1 MPKDGAV
8 EARTEEA
15 SSDSASR
22 VPCAI
27 ARRALSP
34 ASYRRA
40 SPTGR
45 GGGFVLLPTGLDD
58 FSLHG
63 TITRSMMRRLSVFT
77 FVLAAALAVAG
88 CSAPGLEGT
97 EAPGTVSVAVPP
109 GFGAMPVPPQ
119 NPLLA
124 RRITLGER
132 LFFDPILSS
141 DRTVS
146 CSTCHLPVL
155 AFTDAHLRSVGVQGR
170 RGKRNAP
177 SLLNVA
183 YRTPLFWDGS
193 QRSLESQALTPL
205 EDSLEMDLPVA
216 DALARLAAHP
226 EYPDLFAEVFDG
238 EGPSAQTL
246 SLALAAFQRT
256 LVSAPVAFDRHRA
269 GDREAF
275 SEEERRGLFLFEG
288 HCQSCHAGPFLTTGG
303 FANNGATVTDE
314 DPGRELVTSD
324 PADRGAFRIPS
335 LRAVARTAPYFHD
348 GRFNTLEAVIAHYDR
363 GGDGTPGQDPR
374 VGPLALTDAERAAL
388 VAFLRTFDDEA
399 ATLHSPSP

>member
-1 MPKDGAV
+1 
-8 EARTEEA
+8 
-15 SSDSASR
+15 
-22 VPCAI
+22 
-27 ARRALSP
+27 
-34 ASYRRA
+34 
-40 SPTGR
+40 
-45 GGGFVLLPTGLDD
+45 
-58 FSLHG
+58 
-63 TITRSMMRRLSVFT
+63 MMRRFSLLM
-77 FVLAAALAVAG
+77 LALVVALAVAG
-88 CSAPGLEGT
+88 CGASRLEGA
-97 EAPGTVSVAVPP
+97 EDPGTVAVLGPP
-109 GFGAMPVPPQ
+109 GFGAVPVPPQ
-119 NPLLA
+119 NPLAA
-124 RRITLGER
+124 RRVALGER
-132 LFFDPILSS
+132 LFFDSILSS

-170 RGKRNAP
+170 RGMRNAP

-183 YRTPLFWDGS
+183 YRTSLFWDGS
-193 QRSLESQALTPL
+193 QRSLESQALVPL

-226 EYPDLFAEVFDG
+226 EYPALFVEAFDG
-238 EGPSAQTL
+238 EGPNAQTL
-246 SLALAAFQRT
+246 SRALAAFQRT

-269 GDREAF
+269 GERDAF
-275 SEEERRGLFLFEG
+275 SDEERRGLFLFEG

-303 FANNGATVTDE
+303 FANNGAAVTDE

-324 PADRGAFRIPS
+324 PADRGTFRIPS

-348 GRFNTLEAVIAHYDR
+348 GRFNTLEAVVAHYDR

-399 ATLHSPSP
+399 ATPHVPPTL

>member
-1 MPKDGAV
+1 MK
-8 EARTEEA
+8 R
-15 SSDSASR
+15 SSLSLF
-22 VPCAI
+22 
-27 ARRALSP
+27 AL
-34 ASYRRA
+34 
-40 SPTGR
+40 
-45 GGGFVLLPTGLDD
+45 V
-58 FSLHG
+58 
-63 TITRSMMRRLSVFT
+63 V
-77 FVLAAALAVAG
+77 ALAVAG
-88 CSAPGLEGT
+88 CATSTLESQGDSST
-97 EAPGTVSVAVPP
+97 VAVSVPH
-109 GFGAMPVPPQ
+109 GFGAVPVPPQ
-119 NPLLA
+119 NPLVA
-124 RRITLGER
+124 RRVALGER

-170 RGKRNAP
+170 RGRRNAP

-183 YRTPLFWDGS
+183 YRTSLFWDGS

-226 EYPDLFAEVFDG
+226 EYPALFAEAFDG
-238 EGPSAQTL
+238 EGPNAQTL
-246 SLALAAFQRT
+246 SFALAAFQRT

-275 SEEERRGLFLFEG
+275 SDKEQHGLFLFEG

-303 FANNGATVTDE
+303 FANNGAAVTDE
-314 DPGRELVTSD
+314 DSGRERVTSD
-324 PADRGAFRIPS
+324 PADRGTFRIPS

-348 GRFNTLEAVIAHYDR
+348 GRFNTLEAVVDHYNR
-363 GGDGTPGQDPR
+363 GGDGTPGQDER
-374 VGPLALTDAERAAL
+374 IGPLSLTDAERAAL

-399 ATLHSPSP
+399 APPHVPPTP